1 MRIFNP
7 FAGVGSFLTDIKNS
21 NTIYAQEINSKTWA
35 IGHTRLSIIDI
46 EKGSQPIFSKDKRYA
61 MVFNGEIYN
70 YKELKSDLEA
80 KGVNFFTNSDTEV
93 LLESYIFWGKNF
105 LDKINGMYAFAIYD
119 FKLKKL

>member
-1 MRIFNP
+1 
-7 FAGVGSFLTDIKNS
+7 
-21 NTIYAQEINSKTWA
+21 
-35 IGHTRLSIIDI
+35 
-46 EKGSQPIFSKDKRYA
+46 

-70 YKELKSDLEA
+70 YNELKSDLEA

-119 FKLKKL
+119 FKLKKLFKYTTYRFPSGEFR